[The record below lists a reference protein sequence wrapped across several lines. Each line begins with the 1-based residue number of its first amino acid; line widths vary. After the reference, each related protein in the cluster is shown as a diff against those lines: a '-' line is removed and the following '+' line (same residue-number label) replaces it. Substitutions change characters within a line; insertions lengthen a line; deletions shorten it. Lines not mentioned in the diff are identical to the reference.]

1 MKAPEMAAEVM
12 KALRTR
18 WMSPYQLAREIGI
31 EGETA
36 LKWTRGLAENGL
48 LVSRT
53 NRRFTDRASALEYT
67 VAPAWRSA

>member
-1 MKAPEMAAEVM
+1 MTGPEIAAEVM

-31 EGETA
+31 ENVTA

-48 LVSRT
+48 LVSRQNVKFKSEST
-53 NRRFTDRASALEYT
+53 REFM
-67 VAPAWRSA
+67 VAPAWRGAA

>member
-1 MKAPEMAAEVM
+1 MKAPEIAAEVM

-48 LVSRT
+48 LVSRRNVKFKAET
-53 NRRFTDRASALEYT
+53 TREFM
-67 VAPAWRSA
+67 VAPAWRGAA